1 MKHFIIHPWEFAAD
15 ELQARGRSEAQLAK
29 IIGKTRQEVNY
40 FITWKRNMDTEWAMR
55 IASAFGT
62 DPELWMNLQSTYDLQ
77 KLQEDKTLWD
87 SFSLIREKAKAL
99 TLA

>member
-1 MKHFIIHPWEFAAD
+1 
-15 ELQARGRSEAQLAK
+15 
-29 IIGKTRQEVNY
+29 
-40 FITWKRNMDTEWAMR
+40 MDTEWAMR

-87 SFSLIREKAKAL
+87 SFSLIREKAKAFTL
-99 TLA
+99 T